1 MHLFPYSVSFS
12 HQIIS
17 LNCFDFCEG
26 VWASLRSSA
35 RLISS
40 PTSFVDVGARLAGK
54 DHSTSFSNSTY
65 LQNQLLKRQA
75 ALYIFG
81 EKSQL
86 RVRFLFLTQK
96 LHGYVKAVYKT
107 YFINQLSQKIFF
119 FFFAAWSLNLELI
132 IFKKISSCICIHV
145 CLPVLMQL
153 EIHMHIHNAYLLGMK
168 TSAYS

>member
-1 MHLFPYSVSFS
+1 MHLFPYPMAFS

-26 VWASLRSSA
+26 VWASLRSST

-40 PTSFVDVGARLAGK
+40 PTSFIDVGARLAGK

-75 ALYIFG
+75 TLYIFG

-96 LHGYVKAVYKT
+96 LHGYRKAASKT
-107 YFINQLSQKIFF
+107 HFINQFSQNFF
-119 FFFAAWSLNLELI
+119 FPAWILNLELI
-132 IFKKISSCICIHV
+132 ISKKLAHEYVYIC
-145 CLPVLMQL
+145 M
-153 EIHMHIHNAYLLGMK
+153 
-168 TSAYS
+168 SACT

>member
-1 MHLFPYSVSFS
+1 MHLFPYSVAFL

-26 VWASLRSSA
+26 VWASLRSST

-40 PTSFVDVGARLAGK
+40 PTSFIDVGARLAGK
-54 DHSTSFSNSTY
+54 DHSKSFSNSTY

-96 LHGYVKAVYKT
+96 LHGYMKAVYKT
-107 YFINQLSQKIFF
+107 YFINQLSQKFF
-119 FFFAAWSLNLELI
+119 FFFAAWSLNLELVI
-132 IFKKISSCICIHV
+132 NLKKKLAHVYVYMYVYLYLCRERYTCIYT
-145 CLPVLMQL
+145 
-153 EIHMHIHNAYLLGMK
+153 MHIYQA
-168 TSAYS
+168 